1 MPVRDRL
8 LEFESKRN
16 EFEEKEKKEKTH
28 KRKQKKR
35 KEVIHSS
42 LTALQRRVK
51 GIDFY
56 ITLLKVEIIKMQNM
70 FTSISMSDSDIT
82 EMKKRES
89 KITCQYTLLM
99 RKIKQ
104 LSSATFP
111 VAEQRIK
118 DMQVYKLNYDLRK
131 TMIDFRTSQFKYNE
145 KATTRLNR
153 DRLRMTET
161 DVNEC
166 SVFPDTQNQC
176 ASIICTDEAHNRIRN
191 LQVLQQQNRAIKGL
205 ENDVSELFLLFKEM
219 EELVHD
225 PGIPLDNIER
235 HIQNADAYV
244 INANKELEWASGSR
258 CALKRRRII
267 WIIIA
272 VIFVAVV
279 IIITSKFILA

>member
-16 EFEEKEKKEKTH
+16 KYEGREKKEKTH

-35 KEVIHSS
+35 KS

-56 ITLLKVEIIKMQNM
+56 LTLLKDEIIKMQNM

-89 KITCQYTLLM
+89 KITCHYTLLM

-111 VAEQRIK
+111 FAEQRIK

-161 DVNEC
+161 GVNEC

-219 EELVHD
+219 KELVHD

-244 INANKELEWASGSR
+244 INANEELEWASGSR
-258 CALKRRRII
+258 CALKRKRII

-279 IIITSKFILA
+279 IIITCNSILA